1 MKIGNNPEKV
11 GPTSAER
18 VASTKLNGPTKGG
31 KGQAAETSTQVELS
45 TTVSG
50 LQGRVTAEGEGDFD
64 AQKVDRI
71 AQSIASGQFK
81 INAEVIADKLIS
93 NAQDVLGKGA
103 R

>member
-18 VASTKLNGPTKGG
+18 VASTKLNGPAKGG

-93 NAQDVLGKGA
+93 NAQDVLGKGS

>member
-1 MKIGNNPEKV
+1 MKIGNNPENV

-18 VASTKLNGPTKGG
+18 VASTKSNGPAKGG
-31 KGQAAETSTQVELS
+31 KAQSADAGTQVELS

-50 LQGRVTAEGEGDFD
+50 LQAGVTAYGDGDFD

-81 INAEVIADKLIS
+81 INAELIADKLIS
-93 NAQDVLGKGA
+93 NARDVLGKGS